1 MSTVILTGCRGINFH
16 LTLNECSFIFAA
28 VRIKDENKQKAIFE
42 ATVKLVNEIG
52 FVSSSVSKIA
62 KEAGVSPATIYIYY
76 KNKEDLLVSTYIYI
90 KKELGCALL
99 EGFDHSQPIR
109 DILMKIWQNMFR
121 YIRNHASYFNFT
133 EQFASSPYS
142 EMVDQD
148 EVQKSFEPVMK
159 ILQNGI
165 ERKIIKDVNFDLLT
179 AFIFYPI
186 LTLSNSRLCK
196 NIEVGEE
203 IIEEAFGMAWDAIKL

>member
-1 MSTVILTGCRGINFH
+1 M
-16 LTLNECSFIFAA
+16 
-28 VRIKDENKQKAIFE
+28 RIKDENKQQAIFE

-62 KEAGVSPATIYIYY
+62 KEAQVSPATIYIYY

-90 KKELGCALL
+90 KRELGCALL
-99 EGFDHSQPIR
+99 EGFDDTLPIR
-109 DILMKIWQNMFR
+109 DVLKKIWHNMFK
-121 YIRNHASYFNFT
+121 YIRNNPSYFNFT
-133 EQFASSPYS
+133 EQFSNSPYG
-142 EMVDQD
+142 EMVNQD

-159 ILQNGI
+159 ILQNGV

-186 LTLSNSRLCK
+186 LTLSNARLCK
-196 NIEVGEE
+196 NIKVGEST
-203 IIEEAFGMAWDAIKL
+203 IEEAFEMAWDAIRL